1 MAAMD
6 KQTRRQAVR
15 DYKERK
21 VPTGIY
27 AVRCVAT
34 GEAWVGSSP
43 NLEQQQ
49 NRIWFGLKQGGF
61 PNRSLLAAWAAHG
74 EAAFSFEVL
83 DAIDDEGLEDYGR
96 ASLLKDRDAHW
107 REVLGASKI
116 VG

>member
-1 MAAMD
+1 MD

-15 DYKERK
+15 DYKERR
-21 VPTGIY
+21 VPLGIY
-27 AVRCVAT
+27 AVRCAAT

-49 NRIWFGLKQGGF
+49 NRIWFGLRQGGH
-61 PNRSLLAAWAAHG
+61 PNRALLAAWAAHG

-83 DAIDDEGLEDYGR
+83 EAVDDEGLAEYGR